1 MTPPG
6 TIKQEERDRVRS
18 RQRGRSIALLVVLFA
33 LSGLVYAIFTA
44 KVGQQLQA
52 PRPRP
57 AAAP

>member
-1 MTPPG
+1 MTPPALMN
-6 TIKQEERDRVRS
+6 KDERDRMRA
-18 RQRGRSIALLVVLFA
+18 RQRGRSIALLAVLLA
-33 LSGLVYAIFTA
+33 MSGLFYAVFVA